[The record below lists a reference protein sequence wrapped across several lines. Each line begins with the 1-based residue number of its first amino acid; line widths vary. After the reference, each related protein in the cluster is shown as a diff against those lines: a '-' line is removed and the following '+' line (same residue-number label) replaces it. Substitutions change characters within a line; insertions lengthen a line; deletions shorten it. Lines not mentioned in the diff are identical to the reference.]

1 MKYQIM
7 RLRKYY
13 DAIRSNNSFN
23 KTSVTQKIKI
33 IVNLLKFI
41 PTNIKKPLTIKNK
54 PLIAQIEPNSTCNL
68 KCQMCIR
75 EKIGVPMGV
84 MKFEDF
90 KIILDKLD
98 CLFKLHLSGQGEPFL
113 NPELFDMIKYANK
126 RGTSVFFTTNGTTLS
141 REIINKICEVDIGEI
156 AISIDSIDKKKY
168 QEIRKGADF
177 DKVITNLRELTK
189 QIKEKKKKTIVSV
202 STVILK
208 ENISEIPKFVEL
220 AYSLGVRKVGFQ
232 KLQEKTDYIE
242 KYDSFA
248 KKQRVLNLDKSLQ
261 QEIEKAKKI
270 AKEKGMT
277 LIFDEGKKIGCI
289 WPWRSIYIT
298 WNGFVTPCCKI
309 LDYRKPYFGNILKE
323 DLWKIWNGKDYKIY
337 RKLLRENKAPPSCIG
352 CSSI

>member
-1 MKYQIM
+1 M

-13 DAIRSNNSFN
+13 DAIRSNSSFN
-23 KTSVTQKIKI
+23 RTSIVQKIKI
-33 IVNLLKFI
+33 IANLLKFI
-41 PTNIKKPLTIKNK
+41 PTNIKKPLIIKNK

-75 EKIGVPMGV
+75 EKIGVPIGV
-84 MKFEDF
+84 MKFNDF
-90 KIILDKLD
+90 KTILNKLD
-98 CLFKLHLSGQGEPFL
+98 CLFKVHLSGQGEPFL
-113 NPELFDMIKYANK
+113 NPELFEMIKYANK
-126 RGTSVFFTTNGTTLS
+126 KGASVFFTTNGTILS
-141 REIINKICEVDIGEI
+141 KEVIDNICEVDIGEI
-156 AISIDSIDKKKY
+156 AISIDSVDKKKY

-177 DKVITNLRELTK
+177 DKVIMNVKELTRK
-189 QIKEKKKKTIVSV
+189 IKEKKKKTIVSL

-220 AYSLGVRKVGFQ
+220 AYSLGVMKVGFQ
-232 KLQEKTDYIE
+232 KLQEKTDYIK

-248 KKQRVLNLDKSLQ
+248 KKQRVLDLDKSLK

-277 LIFDEGKKIGCI
+277 LIFDEGGKMGCI
-289 WPWRSIYIT
+289 WPWRSMYIS

-323 DLWKIWNGKDYKIY
+323 DLWKIWNGKNYQIY
-337 RKLLRENKAPPSCIG
+337 RKLLREGKAPSSCIG